1 MRAKSLKSLVA
12 VLAVMALVVPAF
24 AKDINRII
32 TLSSETK
39 IAGKTLKAGD
49 YTFKVSDNKLTIEVN
64 HKVVAESAGR
74 WEPRDSKWSANSLV
88 TGADGQVQEVRL
100 AGEKGV
106 FIVSGQ

>member
-12 VLAVMALVVPAF
+12 FLAVMALVVPAL
-24 AKDINRII
+24 AKDINRIVTI
-32 TLSSETK
+32 TTETK
-39 IAGKTLKAGD
+39 IAGKTLKTGD
-49 YTFKVSDNKLTIEVN
+49 YTFKISDNKLTIEVN
-64 HKVVAESAGR
+64 HKVVAEASGK
-74 WEPRDSKWSANSLV
+74 WEPRDSKWPANSLV